1 MRQHVHDNDLKA
13 LFFDFQH
20 RLALKRYEED
30 DNAARSV
37 VQALVLLC
45 VLMPFDAEQQSLL
58 HALAAQYSRHWKYMT
73 EYRCGTRASNHLRR
87 SFLACFERTELL
99 RWPLP
104 TLQTVVRHALFTWP
118 NQVHVMRSDAQYDA
132 QSAAWKELLRKRV
145 VEHVRKSARIEA

>member
-1 MRQHVHDNDLKA
+1 MQQHVHDNDIKG

-20 RLALKRYEED
+20 MLALKPYEED
-30 DNAARSV
+30 DAAARSV

-45 VLMPFDAEQQSLL
+45 VLMSFDAEQQSLL
-58 HALAAQYSRHWKYMT
+58 HTLAAQYSRHWKYIP
-73 EYRCGTRASNHLRR
+73 EYRCGIRASNHLRR

-104 TLQTVVRHALFTWP
+104 MLQTVVQHSLFTWQ
-118 NQVHVMRSDAQYDA
+118 NHVGMMHSDAQYDA

-145 VEHVRKSARIEA
+145 VEHVLTWI

>member
-1 MRQHVHDNDLKA
+1 M
-13 LFFDFQH
+13 
-20 RLALKRYEED
+20 
-30 DNAARSV
+30 
-37 VQALVLLC
+37 LLC

>member
-30 DNAARSV
+30 DAAARSV

-73 EYRCGTRASNHLRR
+73 EYRCGTRAPNHLRR
-87 SFLACFERTELL
+87 SFLACIERTELL

-104 TLQTVVRHALFTWP
+104 TLQTVVQHALFTWP
-118 NQVHVMRSDAQYDA
+118 NRMHVMRSDAQYDA

-145 VEHVRKSARIEA
+145 VEHVRKSSRIEA